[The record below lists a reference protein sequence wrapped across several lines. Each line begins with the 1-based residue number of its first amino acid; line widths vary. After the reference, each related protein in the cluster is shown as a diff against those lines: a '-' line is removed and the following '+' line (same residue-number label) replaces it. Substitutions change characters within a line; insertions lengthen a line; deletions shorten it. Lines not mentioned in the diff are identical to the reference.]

1 MEWKESRKPKYIL
14 QAEIRLISL
23 DGRDVEDWE
32 QIEIIGV
39 PDIDL
44 SQAAEV
50 VRDTLV
56 KFHSKVAQSK

>member
-1 MEWKESRKPKYIL
+1 MEWKEERKPKYIL

-23 DGRDVEDWE
+23 VGRDVEDWE

-44 SQAAEV
+44 SQAAEA
-50 VRDTLV
+50 VRETLE
-56 KFHSKVAQSK
+56 KFHEKSTKQ